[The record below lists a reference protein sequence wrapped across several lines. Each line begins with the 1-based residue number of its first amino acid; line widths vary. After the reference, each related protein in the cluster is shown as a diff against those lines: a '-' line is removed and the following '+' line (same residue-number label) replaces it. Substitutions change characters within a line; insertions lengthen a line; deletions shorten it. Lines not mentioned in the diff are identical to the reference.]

1 MTPVLATE
9 WVDALRVSLVGFGG
23 VFLVL
28 TLLYAITALYGALTR
43 WMERRAEKSGE

>member
-1 MTPVLATE
+1 MTAVLATE

-28 TLLYAITALYGALTR
+28 TLLYAITTLYGALAR
-43 WMERRAEKSGE
+43 WLERRGEKGAK